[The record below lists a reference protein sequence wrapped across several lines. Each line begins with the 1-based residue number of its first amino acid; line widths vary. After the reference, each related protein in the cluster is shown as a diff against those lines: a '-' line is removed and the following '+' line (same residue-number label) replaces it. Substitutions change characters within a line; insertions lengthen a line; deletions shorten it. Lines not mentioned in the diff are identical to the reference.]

1 MISALALFENIS
13 KFLKCFQI
21 TSKDGKA
28 FNEKWKR
35 HMHVDGLYKCTKKE
49 KVEEFFKKLNYPDQF
64 INGLDRYKLQTH
76 PNI

>member
-1 MISALALFENIS
+1 MDF
-13 KFLKCFQI
+13 FQI

-64 INGLDRYKLQTH
+64 INGLDR
-76 PNI
+76 

>member
-1 MISALALFENIS
+1 MVSGLALLKIS
-13 KFLKCFQI
+13 QTILKSFQI

-64 INGLDRYKLQTH
+64 INGLDR
-76 PNI
+76 